1 MEVTGKTLIWSLS
14 TLLMASSLLKSVN
27 MHSFASET
35 LQYME
40 AYMPS
45 ICTPYYKEAAVALCA
60 LELLTALLLKSGR
73 LSMVASCA
81 SVLLFTFFVW
91 LTGINL
97 FFPSMFGSIES
108 CGCFGEII
116 HFSPTAAFAKSIVIW
131 GMSVALLAIQA
142 YGSKTQKVWQ
152 NAIVPYLSV
161 CLIASI
167 LPSAYSLLLM
177 TKIDMEFYIA
187 GYMAICAATISLAIL
202 NTTRRKYH

>member
-1 MEVTGKTLIWSLS
+1 MEVTGRILIWSLS

-73 LSMVASCA
+73 FTLIASCT

-91 LTGINL
+91 LTGINI
-97 FFPSMFGSIES
+97 FSPSMFGSIES

-131 GMSVALLAIQA
+131 GMSVALLAIQVC
-142 YGSKTQKVWQ
+142 GRKTQQVWQ
-152 NAIVPYLSV
+152 KAPVLYLLT
-161 CLIASI
+161 CLLASI
-167 LPSAYSLLLM
+167 LPSAYSLTLM
-177 TKIDMEFYIA
+177 TKIDREVYVA
-187 GYMAICAATISLAIL
+187 GYMAICAVTICLAIL
-202 NTTRRKYH
+202 STTRSKSH